1 MLPFVAIVI
10 NMFMFATAV
19 PFIRSSLDLPAD
31 STSWL
36 VAAYT
41 VPNVVFMPFYGIWGD
56 SVGKRRL
63 LFSGLACFGVGSL
76 ICLASRSFDSIII
89 GRIIQGFGA
98 ASVTPLG
105 ISIIYEFTAEDKVG
119 TMLGTWHMMGPV
131 ASTTG
136 PILGGLIIDSFGW
149 RSVFLPVSIVT
160 AITLICLLL
169 LIPKDNR
176 RSQVS
181 TIVRTFDWPGLFF
194 VAGALTFL
202 VFFISSRPITGRPP
216 FRDWRLLIAAVGFS
230 AALYCRERRLARP
243 YFSFQHL
250 AVANFRTATLCVAA
264 RMVVLG
270 GVNFLIPLYASE
282 VRRLPASS
290 VGLIIMSHGAGFL
303 FTMRL
308 SGILADRWSS
318 KWPPRMGLALQA
330 LLLAVLTVL
339 PAEAPLA
346 LLVVC
351 LAAHGAASG
360 LSLASLNFA
369 AMRDINPAETGSAAG
384 LYAMLRFSGNLFGAT
399 FAGILL
405 RYGLEVYESPLEA
418 YQTAFLALIVAALV
432 GFAAAFKL
440 NDAVPD

>member
-1 MLPFVAIVI
+1 MAIVI

-194 VAGALTFL
+194 VAGGVSFFGFFYFKTSDYRSPAVSRLAIIDCGGRIFSGSL
-202 VFFISSRPITGRPP
+202 LQGAPPGQAVFFISASGSREFQDGYIMRRCENGRA
-216 FRDWRLLIAAVGFS
+216 RGRQLSHS
-230 AALYCRERRLARP
+230 ALCLRG
-243 YFSFQHL
+243 
-250 AVANFRTATLCVAA
+250 TASACV
-264 RMVVLG
+264 V
-270 GVNFLIPLYASE
+270 
-282 VRRLPASS
+282 
-290 VGLIIMSHGAGFL
+290 
-303 FTMRL
+303 
-308 SGILADRWSS
+308 SGIDYHV
-318 KWPPRMGLALQA
+318 PRRRVSLYHAL
-330 LLLAVLTVL
+330 
-339 PAEAPLA
+339 E
-346 LLVVC
+346 
-351 LAAHGAASG
+351 
-360 LSLASLNFA
+360 
-369 AMRDINPAETGSAAG
+369 R
-384 LYAMLRFSGNLFGAT
+384 NLG
-399 FAGILL
+399 
-405 RYGLEVYESPLEA
+405 
-418 YQTAFLALIVAALV
+418 
-432 GFAAAFKL
+432 
-440 NDAVPD
+440 